1 MLTFGRR
8 SFGYA
13 AGAGALAVGC
23 TLAGIGAGTA
33 DAATATGAA
42 ARLAKVSGFAV
53 ANGSVTAHGA
63 RFGWHGDKGAARYRV
78 VIVSASTPTAG
89 ASYDSGY
96 RLAGRSVTVSTL
108 APGTAYQAKI
118 SADRPGSRAS
128 EWSPWVLLYTGAARG
143 PKGATGA
150 NGAQGATGATGAQG
164 VKGAPGANGA
174 PGPRGLPGARGQR
187 GRQGPSGV
195 VSTKTYTLKADP
207 TGAQVSIATGGSF
220 TSHEHLVKAVTLT
233 AGTYLLNV
241 NFMATPN
248 GITSGDVFPQFFV
261 YNGTAKSDFSNDL
274 FNVGSG
280 ALARFNS
287 STPAD
292 QVNSYYSGSNEIV
305 VPSGGETL
313 NVYAFGYDSDH
324 GAGTY
329 ELNDAKLTAT
339 KLRPA
344 R

>member
-1 MLTFGRR
+1 MMVLKFGRR

-33 DAATATGAA
+33 NAATAATAA

-53 ANGSVTAHGA
+53 TNGSVTADGA
-63 RFGWHGDKGAARYRV
+63 TFGWHRDAGAATYRV
-78 VIVSASTPTAG
+78 VIVNASTPTAG

-96 RLAGRSVTVSTL
+96 KLTGRSVTVSTL
-108 APGTAYQAKI
+108 TPGTAYEAKI
-118 SADRPGSRAS
+118 SAERPGSAS
-128 EWSPWVLLYTGAARG
+128 EWSPWVVFYTNAAPGAKGGPGAKGPRGARG
-143 PKGATGA
+143 ARGA
-150 NGAQGATGATGAQG
+150 NG
-164 VKGAPGANGA
+164 
-174 PGPRGLPGARGQR
+174 QR
-187 GRQGPSGV
+187 GPSGV
-195 VSTKTYTLKADP
+195 VSTKTYTLETDP
-207 TGAQVSIATGGSF
+207 TGVKNSIVTGGSF
-220 TSHEHLVKAVTLT
+220 TSHEQLVNSVTLT

-248 GITSGDVFPQFFV
+248 LITGGAVFPQFFV
-261 YNGTAKSDFSNDL
+261 YNGAPKGDFSNDL

-280 ALARFNS
+280 ALAPYNPS
-287 STPAD
+287 SPTD

-324 GAGTY
+324 GAGSY
-329 ELNDAKLTAT
+329 ELNNATLTAT
-339 KLRPA
+339 ALRPA
-344 R
+344 S